1 MINDFLKSV
10 AQFSDPR
17 FRKVVLIGVAG
28 ALATIVGLWMLI
40 GFGLNSFNFFAEGG
54 WLESLADWSLGLV
67 LAILV
72 LLLFPAATV
81 LDLKPSA

>member
-28 ALATIVGLWMLI
+28 ALATIVGLWVLI
-40 GFGLNSFNFFAEGG
+40 WFGLNSITFFTDGG
-54 WLESLADWSLGLV
+54 WLETAVDWLWALV
-67 LAILV
+67 
-72 LLLFPAATV
+72 
-81 LDLKPSA
+81 